1 MRDYRSVFHLTGKT
15 ALVVGPTYDGIGHA
29 QALGLAQFGADALIA
44 GGTHDSLGR

>member
-1 MRDYRSVFHLTGKT
+1 MFDLTGKT